1 MNRRSFL
8 ARLVAGSV
16 LGPYLP
22 KIVRPI
28 PPAVTTPT
36 QTFGKFIFPVIRN
49 MPSAFALDE
58 LVSVQPMAA
67 PRATVM
73 YMDFKRVGPS
83 FFSRLGTWFTRNS
96 RRAPFRADEPWGC
109 NSLRAHHPFHGRLVK
124 PE

>member
-22 KIVRPI
+22 KIVRSL
-28 PPAVTTPT
+28 PPAVTAPAPPFS
-36 QTFGKFIFPVIRN
+36 TFVFPAIRSV
-49 MPSAFALDE
+49 PSTLVLDE

-73 YMDFKRVGPS
+73 YMDFKRVRPS

-96 RRAPFRADEPWGC
+96 RRAPFSADE
-109 NSLRAHHPFHGRLVK
+109 S
-124 PE
+124 

>member
-28 PPAVTTPT
+28 PSAVTAPA
-36 QTFGKFIFPVIRN
+36 QPFGTFVFPAIRN

-67 PRATVM
+67 PRGTVL
-73 YMDFKRVGPS
+73 YMDFKRVRPS
-83 FFSRLGTWFTRNS
+83 FFSRLGTWLNRNS
-96 RRAPFRADEPWGC
+96 RRNAP
-109 NSLRAHHPFHGRLVK
+109 
-124 PE
+124 